1 MIEFVVRDQTRTTNT
16 KRHRLCSLNH
26 LLSHFLSLRFV
37 EIVLLWIINFL
48 EDLVLFHFGSL
59 DRLCQAFKDVLLTL
73 RALVDALILQ
83 ILLRLVEFE

>member
-1 MIEFVVRDQTRTTNT
+1 M
-16 KRHRLCSLNH
+16 
-26 LLSHFLSLRFV
+26 
-37 EIVLLWIINFL
+37 VLLWITNFL